1 MKRRLLTNVVGNLL
15 LFYCSCVSF
24 SFLVQQP
31 FQQQLRR
38 FLFSSSTIIS
48 SGTLRTTCPLRN
60 NSPSPRAPAIPISA
74 SRASP
79 GPFTAQPSTA
89 TLIGTCSVEIYSST
103 SLAILIKSIS
113 IRPQVGQEISV
124 AALDARP
131 NDFNSS
137 RATFTSSTGSALNEI
152 RSVFPMPLLK
162 IAPRPAALLQFR
174 QITFQ
179 IL

>member
-1 MKRRLLTNVVGNLL
+1 M
-15 LFYCSCVSF
+15 
-24 SFLVQQP
+24 
-31 FQQQLRR
+31 
-38 FLFSSSTIIS
+38 
-48 SGTLRTTCPLRN
+48 
-60 NSPSPRAPAIPISA
+60 
-74 SRASP
+74 
-79 GPFTAQPSTA
+79 
-89 TLIGTCSVEIYSST
+89 YSST
-103 SLAILIKSIS
+103 SLAMLIKSIS

-162 IAPRPAALLQFR
+162 IAPSPAALLQFR

>member
-1 MKRRLLTNVVGNLL
+1 MLWATF
-15 LFYCSCVSF
+15 FYCSCVFLFSF
-24 SFLVQQP
+24 SSHFSSNYVD
-31 FQQQLRR
+31 F
-38 FLFSSSTIIS
+38 FFSSSTIIS

-89 TLIGTCSVEIYSST
+89 TLIGTCSVEMYSST
-103 SLAILIKSIS
+103 SLAMLIKSIS